1 MTDSLSLSLHPHVIS
16 PSCEAYLSSVSE
28 LFSVIVNEANKQQWR
43 WGNSIF
49 FSATAAA
56 AEISGWGEYCSSAP
70 SIGHAAQQFVRHIFK
85 GFIENQ
91 RHAASRKSCLYC
103 YLFKEVVVKYG
114 DDDLTVPDSTVQ
126 KTVLVTKNLIYV
138 DQTVT

>member
-1 MTDSLSLSLHPHVIS
+1 MEVGELDLLLSYCCCRRNL
-16 PSCEAYLSSVSE
+16 
-28 LFSVIVNEANKQQWR
+28 R
-43 WGNSIF
+43 G
-49 FSATAAA
+49 
-56 AEISGWGEYCSSAP
+56 GEYCSSAP